1 MAGTKTNE
9 RPGVRASLSNFGM
22 SASKARVVL
31 NLIRGVDV
39 QNARDILTLTTREA
53 AGVINKVLASAVA
66 NAVNNSGYSA
76 DELYVAA
83 AYADEGP
90 TMKRFS
96 PRARGRAGRINK
108 RSCHITVIVARMDDD
123 RLAILNA
130 ARSAQAAAS
139 RSRRVAFRRAM
150 KRAIQTVQKSGA
162 LGVRIQCSGRLGGAE
177 MSRRESYREGRVP
190 LHTLRADI
198 DYGFREARTSTGR
211 IGVKVWI
218 YKGDI
223 LPYSISNEAKIVREA
238 ALAAGDAVVTD
249 AATPSVVRAG
259 SGRRRVS
266 ASAEV
271 NPAAD
276 ASAGV
281 APADLLAA
289 SDEVEKRISQEEEIE
304 RRTASGAAET
314 PHFRKEVD

>member
-31 NLIRGVDV
+31 NLIRGEDV
-39 QNARDILTLTTREA
+39 QTARDILTLTTREA

-139 RSRRVAFRRAM
+139 RSRRVA
-150 KRAIQTVQKSGA
+150 G
-162 LGVRIQCSGRLGGAE
+162 
-177 MSRRESYREGRVP
+177 SRS
-190 LHTLRADI
+190 
-198 DYGFREARTSTGR
+198 
-211 IGVKVWI
+211 K
-218 YKGDI
+218 K
-223 LPYSISNEAKIVREA
+223 NEAADTTPVVEE
-238 ALAAGDAVVTD
+238 AVVEAPQTEVVATD
-249 AATPSVVRAG
+249 VVEANEVVEVATEQEV
-259 SGRRRVS
+259 VS
-266 ASAEV
+266 A
-271 NPAAD
+271 D
-276 ASAGV
+276 T
-281 APADLLAA
+281 
-289 SDEVEKRISQEEEIE
+289 DE
-304 RRTASGAAET
+304 ET
-314 PHFRKEVD
+314 DK

>member
-31 NLIRGVDV
+31 NLIRGEDV
-39 QNARDILTLTTREA
+39 QTARDILTLTTREA

-139 RSRRVAFRRAM
+139 RSRRVA
-150 KRAIQTVQKSGA
+150 G
-162 LGVRIQCSGRLGGAE
+162 
-177 MSRRESYREGRVP
+177 SRS
-190 LHTLRADI
+190 
-198 DYGFREARTSTGR
+198 
-211 IGVKVWI
+211 K
-218 YKGDI
+218 K
-223 LPYSISNEAKIVREA
+223 NEAADTTPVVEE
-238 ALAAGDAVVTD
+238 AVVEAPQTEVVATD
-249 AATPSVVRAG
+249 VVETNEVVEVATEQEVVSV
-259 SGRRRVS
+259 
-266 ASAEV
+266 
-271 NPAAD
+271 D
-276 ASAGV
+276 T
-281 APADLLAA
+281 
-289 SDEVEKRISQEEEIE
+289 DE
-304 RRTASGAAET
+304 ET
-314 PHFRKEVD
+314 DK

>member
-31 NLIRGVDV
+31 NLIRGEDV
-39 QNARDILTLTTREA
+39 QTARDILTLTTREA

-108 RSCHITVIVARMDDD
+108 RSCHITVIVARMNDD

-139 RSRRVAFRRAM
+139 RSRRVA
-150 KRAIQTVQKSGA
+150 G
-162 LGVRIQCSGRLGGAE
+162 
-177 MSRRESYREGRVP
+177 SRS
-190 LHTLRADI
+190 
-198 DYGFREARTSTGR
+198 
-211 IGVKVWI
+211 K
-218 YKGDI
+218 K
-223 LPYSISNEAKIVREA
+223 NEAADTTPVVEE
-238 ALAAGDAVVTD
+238 AVVEAPQTEVVATD
-249 AATPSVVRAG
+249 VVETNEVVEVATEQEV
-259 SGRRRVS
+259 VS
-266 ASAEV
+266 A
-271 NPAAD
+271 D
-276 ASAGV
+276 T
-281 APADLLAA
+281 
-289 SDEVEKRISQEEEIE
+289 DE
-304 RRTASGAAET
+304 ET
-314 PHFRKEVD
+314 DK

>member
-31 NLIRGVDV
+31 NLVRGEDV
-39 QNARDILTLTTREA
+39 QTARDILSLTTREA

-130 ARSAQAAAS
+130 ARSAQAVAS
-139 RSRRVAFRRAM
+139 RSRRVA
-150 KRAIQTVQKSGA
+150 G
-162 LGVRIQCSGRLGGAE
+162 
-177 MSRRESYREGRVP
+177 SR
-190 LHTLRADI
+190 T
-198 DYGFREARTSTGR
+198 
-211 IGVKVWI
+211 K
-218 YKGDI
+218 K
-223 LPYSISNEAKIVREA
+223 NEATDTTSVVEE
-238 ALAAGDAVVTD
+238 AVVEGPQTEVVATD
-249 AATPSVVRAG
+249 VVETNEVVEVATEQEVVSV
-259 SGRRRVS
+259 
-266 ASAEV
+266 
-271 NPAAD
+271 D
-276 ASAGV
+276 T
-281 APADLLAA
+281 
-289 SDEVEKRISQEEEIE
+289 DE
-304 RRTASGAAET
+304 ET
-314 PHFRKEVD
+314 DK

>member
-31 NLIRGVDV
+31 NLIRGEDV
-39 QNARDILTLTTREA
+39 QTARDILTLTTREA

-139 RSRRVAFRRAM
+139 RSRRVA
-150 KRAIQTVQKSGA
+150 G
-162 LGVRIQCSGRLGGAE
+162 
-177 MSRRESYREGRVP
+177 SR
-190 LHTLRADI
+190 T
-198 DYGFREARTSTGR
+198 
-211 IGVKVWI
+211 K
-218 YKGDI
+218 K
-223 LPYSISNEAKIVREA
+223 NEAADTTPVVEE
-238 ALAAGDAVVTD
+238 AVVEAPQTEVVATD
-249 AATPSVVRAG
+249 VVETNEVVEVATEQEVVSV
-259 SGRRRVS
+259 
-266 ASAEV
+266 
-271 NPAAD
+271 D
-276 ASAGV
+276 T
-281 APADLLAA
+281 
-289 SDEVEKRISQEEEIE
+289 DE
-304 RRTASGAAET
+304 ET
-314 PHFRKEVD
+314 DK